1 MEPRELILKAEAR
14 CQEAFRRMEAIEY
27 IIRKRCWT

>member
-1 MEPRELILKAEAR
+1 MEPRELILKAEAH

-27 IIRKRCWT
+27 HNTE